1 MSTFLAE
8 VRVDIIESGSRK
20 VCDII
25 PHTYAIADPSPAG
38 PLVGRQGDELHEGA
52 PCGLPDPHLGSLSG
66 RIMTR
71 QGGGVTFGLPAC
83 LLYFPTVFRR
93 ICSKFWG
100 KLNA

>member
-52 PCGLPDPHLGSLSG
+52 PCGRPDLHLGSLSG

-83 LLYFPTVFRR
+83 LLIFLPF
-93 ICSKFWG
+93 FAEFAQNFG
-100 KLNA
+100 EN